1 MGDTYLSDKNG
12 ERINPANE
20 GLQRD
25 NLTALNEL
33 LEGVGGSATNYGT
46 EYLLVQPVSQLAEG
60 PDQGCKVAHIMTDSD
75 GVHLLITDDA
85 DEDADVE
92 DFLLPQKG
100 EVVLPVANLNK
111 LKFCGATGG
120 EKVYILWRA

>member
-1 MGDTYLSDKNG
+1 MGDTYLSDKNDV
-12 ERINPANE
+12 RINPATFE
-20 GLQRD
+20 LQHFIHLSLR
-25 NLTALNEL
+25 EL
-33 LEGVGGSATNYGT
+33 LEGTGGSATTYGT
-46 EYLLVQPVSQLAEG
+46 AYLLVQPVSQLAEG

-111 LKFCGATGG
+111 LKFYGATGG